1 MACVGFGCL
10 ARSPGDRKSSF
21 FLWLFGT
28 FFATASPICVLQSL
42 LSLSAA
48 RHFFRTEQFGGIHP
62 HFFPSITQ
70 LSSKPSSSETS
81 FQKSFWDSVVDRP
94 YYRPSPLLS
103 FHKHAEGKSW
113 ILTWRVWKFGR
124 MFVLV
129 NPHCRHKAVNHR
141 RSAALARGK
150 MKMLSPIYPPSS
162 GRRRLETCEK
172 GTLRSR
178 HKRKKKDNTT
188 LTAFRSLW
196 EMCHLIQLA
205 VHDRAQM
212 FTANMQI
219 HRSTPPPRN
228 ETSHHETQQGLPG
241 GPPRG

>member
-150 MKMLSPIYPPSS
+150 MKMLSPIYPTIQWPKAS
-162 GRRRLETCEK
+162 GDMWERDFAIA
-172 GTLRSR
+172 SQ
-178 HKRKKKDNTT
+178 KKKKRQHDSYSVPFIMGNVSPDTARSAWPSTNVYSKYANTPLYSAT
-188 LTAFRSLW
+188 T
-196 EMCHLIQLA
+196 
-205 VHDRAQM
+205 
-212 FTANMQI
+212 
-219 HRSTPPPRN
+219 
-228 ETSHHETQQGLPG
+228 
-241 GPPRG
+241 